1 MTARRIETLLRRLCP
16 MYEQIGLSVERAGDE
31 IVTVVPLTAFNANHL
46 GGMHA
51 AVQWAAAEA
60 VGGIAYAAHP
70 ELGRCWVAV
79 RSFAI
84 DFRAVARTDVRAIAS
99 FGPQEVDRVQTQLW
113 ADAKADYSLRVR
125 LVDTSG
131 TLVAEGAGAYHLK
144 LLDGRGSQ
152 AEPVVPQSG
161 ALGERSP
168 GKHS

>member
-1 MTARRIETLLRRLCP
+1 VTTHRIETLLRRLCP
-16 MYEQIGLSVERAGDE
+16 MYEQIGLTVERAGDE
-31 IVTVVPLTAFNANHL
+31 IVTCVPLTPFNTNHL

-60 VGGIAYAAHP
+60 IGGIAFAAHP

-99 FGPQEVDRVQTQLW
+99 FGPEDVDRVRAQLR
-113 ADAKADYSLRVR
+113 ARAKADYSLRVR

-144 LLDGRGSQ
+144 LLDGRDPPDV
-152 AEPVVPQSG
+152 PVGPRGG
-161 ALGERSP
+161 ALGERPP
-168 GKHS
+168 G

>member
-1 MTARRIETLLRRLCP
+1 
-16 MYEQIGLSVERAGDE
+16 MYEQIGMRVERASDE
-31 IVTVVPLTAFNANHL
+31 IVTYVPLTPFNANHL

-60 VGGIAYAAHP
+60 IGGIAYAAHP

-99 FGPQEVDRVQTQLW
+99 FGPDEVDRVQAQLR
-113 ADAKADYSLRVR
+113 ARAKADYSLTVR

-131 TLVAEGAGAYHLK
+131 ALMAEGAGAYHLK
-144 LLDGRGSQ
+144 LLADRVGPRG
-152 AEPVVPQSG
+152 G
-161 ALGERSP
+161 ALGECSP
-168 GKHS
+168 G

>member
-1 MTARRIETLLRRLCP
+1 MTAHRIETLLRRLCP
-16 MYEQIGLSVERAGDE
+16 MYEQIGMSVEHAADE
-31 IVTVVPLTAFNANHL
+31 IVTFVPLTPFNANHL

-60 VGGIAYAAHP
+60 IGGIAYAAHP

-99 FGPQEVDRVQTQLW
+99 FGPEDVDRVQAQLR
-113 ADAKADYSLRVR
+113 ARAKADYSLTVR

-144 LLDGRGSQ
+144 LLDGRDSPG
-152 AEPVVPQSG
+152 EPVAPQGG

-168 GKHS
+168 G

>member
-1 MTARRIETLLRRLCP
+1 VKTHRIETLLRRLCP
-16 MYEQIGLSVERAGDE
+16 MYEQIGMRVERAGDE
-31 IVTVVPLTAFNANHL
+31 IVTFVPLTRFNTNHL

-60 VGGIAYAAHP
+60 TGGIAYAAHP

-99 FGPQEVDRVQTQLW
+99 FGPHAVDRVQAQLR
-113 ADAKADYSLRVR
+113 ARAKADYELRVR

-131 TLVAEGAGAYHLK
+131 TLVAEGAGAFHLK
-144 LLDGRGSQ
+144 LLDGRDSP
-152 AEPVVPQSG
+152 AEPVATRG
-161 ALGERSP
+161 DALGERSP
-168 GKHS
+168 G